1 MPVLKVKNFSKTIRN
16 NSPRKQG
23 SVFFLPTDRLE
34 FTSARRGNGMC
45 NWGKVGQIAVVR
57 RVAVRRRSNGRDPY
71 EGMPRRRHK
80 QRESERE
87 KEREEYNGSC
97 DKENFTSYSR
107 FVKIIQ
113 LILFDQI
120 VVEI

>member
-1 MPVLKVKNFSKTIRN
+1 
-16 NSPRKQG
+16 
-23 SVFFLPTDRLE
+23 
-34 FTSARRGNGMC
+34 MC

-57 RVAVRRRSNGRDPY
+57 RVAVRRRSNGCDPY

-87 KEREEYNGSC
+87 KERERGISR
-97 DKENFTSYSR
+97 DKENFTSCSR

>member
-1 MPVLKVKNFSKTIRN
+1 
-16 NSPRKQG
+16 
-23 SVFFLPTDRLE
+23 
-34 FTSARRGNGMC
+34 MC

-87 KEREEYNGSC
+87 KERERGIARI
-97 DKENFTSYSR
+97 TR
-107 FVKIIQ
+107 
-113 LILFDQI
+113 
-120 VVEI
+120 